1 MKFPL
6 IHPKII
12 HCDKNVD
19 NFLTNEG
26 FSIPNLKYRINKFK
40 VYFKIKYEINKK
52 N

>member
-26 FSIPNLKYRINKFK
+26 FSIPNLKYRIRNKFK
-40 VYFKIKYEINKK
+40 SLFQNKI
-52 N
+52 